1 MKDFLRNSLLNS
13 FSLFTVSSFY
23 PGLVVPDNLKTLVW
37 AGIVFTLIN
46 YLIKPIIKLF
56 LLPLNLITLGIFRWI
71 ANVLVLMIL
80 VRIVNTI
87 NITSFTSP
95 PISQAGFTI
104 PTLDISQFFSYI
116 LVSFLLS
123 LVFNIFNQIVAE
135 D

>member
-1 MKDFLRNSLLNS
+1 MRDFLRNSLLNS

-23 PGLVVPDNLKTLVW
+23 PGLIIPDNLKTLVW

-46 YLIKPIIKLF
+46 YLIKPIVKLF
-56 LLPLNLITLGIFRWI
+56 LLPINLITLGVFRWV

-80 VRIVNTI
+80 VRVIDTI
-87 NITSFTSP
+87 NITSLATPSF
-95 PISQAGFTI
+95 SQAGFTI
-104 PTLDISQFFSYI
+104 PFLTVNHFFSYI

-123 LVFNIFNQIVAE
+123 LVFNIFNQIVVE